1 MQARKAAP
9 AKKEEQ
15 LAAPTTA
22 PAQVQAVSS
31 LCKTHSP
38 LTRLATDHEFL
49 FLIIGRQGYAEI
61 TLPVSDKSSCF

>member
-22 PAQVQAVSS
+22 PAQVEAVSS

-38 LTRLATDHEFL
+38 LTRLATDHDIL
-49 FLIIGRQGYAEI
+49 FFIGRQGYAEI